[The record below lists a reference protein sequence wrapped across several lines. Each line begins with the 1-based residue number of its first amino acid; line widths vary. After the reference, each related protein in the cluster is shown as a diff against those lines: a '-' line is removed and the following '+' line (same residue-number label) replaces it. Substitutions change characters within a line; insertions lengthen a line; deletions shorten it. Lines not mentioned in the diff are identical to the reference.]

1 MKKRAMRLKKDD
13 MSLYA
18 RLLILLLFLGSCTSN
33 FSTLSNDRTRIELSS
48 IDDLYQF
55 LTYNEARIPLVS
67 AHRGG
72 PGPGFPENA
81 IETFERAARS
91 QPVIIECDVVMTKDS
106 VLILMHDDRLDRTTN
121 GTGLVRDFTYKE
133 LQELRLVDD
142 QDSLT
147 SYRIPSLEKA
157 LQWGAGKVI
166 FTLDV
171 KRGTPYKQVIDLIRK
186 VGAEPYSIIITYSA
200 TQAALVHELAPE
212 LMISASIKK
221 AEDLLRLNDL
231 GVPDNRLVAFVGS
244 SEPLPE
250 VYDFLHEHGILC
262 ILGTMGNLDNQAK
275 ARGDALYFDL
285 IDRGADILSTDRH
298 LEAGNEL
305 KKYRQDNNLLSDF
318 IR

>member
-121 GTGLVRDFTYKE
+121 GTGLVREFTYKE

-147 SYRIPSLEKA
+147 SYRIPSLENA

-186 VGAEPYSIIITYSA
+186 VGAETYSIIITYSA

-221 AEDLLRLNDL
+221 AEDLLRLN
-231 GVPDNRLVAFVGS
+231 
-244 SEPLPE
+244 
-250 VYDFLHEHGILC
+250 
-262 ILGTMGNLDNQAK
+262 
-275 ARGDALYFDL
+275 
-285 IDRGADILSTDRH
+285 
-298 LEAGNEL
+298 
-305 KKYRQDNNLLSDF
+305 
-318 IR
+318 

>member
-1 MKKRAMRLKKDD
+1 MDVLTRVFVV
-13 MSLYA
+13 
-18 RLLILLLFLGSCTSN
+18 LFLFGSCTSN
-33 FSTLSNDRTRIELSS
+33 FSSISDEKTSVEIPS
-48 IDDLYQF
+48 IDNLYQF
-55 LTYNEARIPLVS
+55 LTYNKERIPLVS

-72 PGPGFPENA
+72 PEPGFPENA
-81 IETFERAARS
+81 IETFERAARN
-91 QPVIIECDVVMTKDS
+91 QPLIIECDVTMTKDS

-121 GTGLVRDFTYKE
+121 GTGLTRNYTYAE
-133 LQELRLVDD
+133 LQELRLVDS
-142 QDSLT
+142 QDSIT
-147 SYRIPSLEKA
+147 SFRIPSLEKA
-157 LQWGAGKVI
+157 LKWGAGKVI

-171 KRGTPYKQVIDLIRK
+171 KRGVPYKQVIDVIRK

-200 TQAALVHELAPE
+200 TQTALVHELAPE

-244 SEPLPE
+244 SEPQPE
-250 VYDFLHEHGILC
+250 VYEFLHEHGILC

-275 ARGDALYFDL
+275 VRGDALYFDL

-298 LEAGNEL
+298 AEAGKEL
-305 KKYRQDNNLLSDF
+305 KKYRQDNGLRSDF